1 MKKLVSALLAA
12 LMLLSLAACGGDAN
26 APGNSGSQGGEG
38 KNTQLPTIDQIK
50 LGEDYQDITATV
62 KILTNRTDIVDTT
75 YKKYAETFKEM
86 YPNITVEY
94 EAVTDYEESL
104 KLRLT
109 TGDWGDICFMSS
121 SVAKSDMSN
130 YFIPLGTVEALDP
143 IYNFI
148 ADKAYDGTVYGIAN
162 GGNAD
167 GVAYNIA
174 VAEAAGYSADQSK
187 RDADSS
193 LKPMPATPDEFLQ
206 FLQDI
211 KDKTDAIPLY
221 TNFADA
227 WCVGAWD
234 AYVGIA
240 STGDQDFRNYKIAH
254 MANPFADPGDGTGAY
269 NVYKCLYEAVA
280 RGLVEEDPMSTDWE
294 GSKGMINRGE
304 IGVMVLGSWA
314 VAQFQQAGDNPQDI
328 GYMPFPITVKNA
340 EGKRVT
346 SAGGNYSYAINSKT
360 STDQQIASMLYVKW
374 LLDAS
379 PIFEDEGCIPAR
391 KDAALPAFLASFEG
405 IELLANNPAPAGHE
419 DDFDTVNLESEV
431 GISNDNYPDANIV
444 ECAMQKNKEFSA
456 IMDEWNAKWS
466 KAQES
471 KGMEIEF

>member
-1 MKKLVSALLAA
+1 MKKLVSVLLAA
-12 LMLLSLAACGGDAN
+12 VMLLSLAACGGKDDN
-26 APGNSGSQGGEG
+26 PGGSQGGKYTE
-38 KNTQLPTIDQIK
+38 LPTIDQIK

-62 KILTNRTDIVDTT
+62 KILTNRTDIVDTK
-75 YKKYAETFKEM
+75 YKEYAETFKQM

-109 TGDWGDICFMSS
+109 TGDWGDICFISS
-121 SVAKSDMSN
+121 SVAKSDMGN
-130 YFIPLGTVEALDP
+130 YFIPLGKVETLDP

-174 VAEAAGYSADQSK
+174 VAEKAGYSADK
-187 RDADSS
+187 AKLEADPS

-206 FLQDI
+206 MLQDM

-240 STGDQDFRNYKIAH
+240 STGDQDYRNYKIAH
-254 MANPFADPGDGTGAY
+254 MANPFSDPGDGTGAY
-269 NVYKCLYEAVA
+269 NVYKCLYESVA

-294 GSKGMINRGE
+294 GCKGMINRGE
-304 IGVMVLGSWA
+304 IGVMVLGSWV
-314 VAQFQQAGDNPQDI
+314 VAQFQQAGDKPEDI

-346 SAGGNYSYAINSKT
+346 SAGGNYSYGINSKT
-360 STDQQIASMLYVKW
+360 NIEQQIASMLYVKW

-379 PIFEDEGCIPAR
+379 PIFNDEGCIPAR
-391 KDAALPAFLASFEG
+391 KDAEMPAFLASFDG
-405 IELLANNPAPAGHE
+405 IELLSNNPAPEGHE
-419 DDFDTVNLESEV
+419 DDFDKVNLESEV
-431 GISNDNYPDANIV
+431 GINNDNYPDANIV
-444 ECAMQKNKEFSA
+444 EHAMLKDKTLTE
-456 IMDEWNAKWS
+456 IMDEWNAKWT
-466 KAQES
+466 KAQEA

>member
-12 LMLLSLAACGGDAN
+12 LMLLSLAACGGQDD
-26 APGNSGSQGGEG
+26 SQESNQPGGET
-38 KNTQLPTIDQIK
+38 KTDLPTIDQIN

-75 YKKYAETFKEM
+75 YAQYAATFKEL

-121 SVAKSDMSN
+121 SVAKSDMGN

-167 GVAYNIA
+167 GVAYNIK
-174 VAEAAGYSADQSK
+174 VAEAAGYSAT
-187 RDADSS
+187 DSS

-240 STGDQDFRNYKIAH
+240 STGDQDYRNYKIAH

-280 RGLVEEDPMSTDWE
+280 RGLVEEDHMSTDWE

-328 GYMPFPITVKNA
+328 GYMPFPITVTNA

-391 KDAALPAFLASFEG
+391 KDADLPAFLASFDG

-444 ECAMQKNKEFSA
+444 EHAMLGDKQFSE
-456 IMDEWNAKWS
+456 IMDEWNEKWTS
-466 KAQES
+466 AQES